1 MISLTRIWQG
11 FVVLAGL
18 TFAAPAIGGLNPTLT
33 ALSNGVDDGN
43 RNKDTGS
50 LTISAMRIDIHVHG
64 HVADV
69 VVEAKIANG
78 SDGSDEGRFSLIM
91 PDDAVVTGYALD
103 VDGRMISGQL
113 IEQPKARNV
122 YEDEVRKGIDPGL
135 AEVTSQNL
143 FQTRIFPITR
153 DKPRT
158 IRVSFSAPFDP
169 AGRLFF
175 PLETA
180 SAVNEFAV
188 SLTIDGYKTPPK
200 VLIGQK
206 AYTLDRKGMLWIAQV
221 THKNHELKSALSVA
235 GGELSGSVLVSRH
248 KNSRE
253 FFQIIDGTKNRTI
266 TRQQPERIRVYW
278 DRSLSRRDD
287 LIDKEADLL
296 AAYID
301 AVQAF
306 NTTTSMGRLTLNVL
320 LSFAQFEREVT
331 GERIRDKIAA
341 SKARGMWMGGVV
353 PLGYEVKDRKLIVVP
368 AEAER
373 VRHIYQR
380 YLELG
385 SVLALET
392 ELAAQGLRS
401 RVRIGRTGKEHGG
414 KPFSR
419 GALYLM
425 LRNRIYLGEITHKGK
440 AYPGEHQ
447 AIVDEALFSQV
458 AALLEENSVDHANA
472 VHAEQPSLLCG
483 LVRDA
488 EGRRMKPEHSTKRGG
503 IRYRYYV
510 SRREGGASKVK
521 PVRVPAGDLESLVV
535 AALRHE
541 GHGLVRP
548 NRSMVANIVTEVVI
562 HRERV
567 EVHLSGSSTANPVV
581 IDASLIRRGK
591 ETRLVEAASELVAP
605 RRDPSLIKLIVNASR
620 VRAEIFSGRHS
631 SIREAAHALGYRLDY
646 CAVLLRLAFLAPDIV
661 VAILDGRQPPQL
673 NRQRLARVTNLPIDW
688 QAQREL
694 LGYV

>member
-1 MISLTRIWQG
+1 MRKSEQAGPRCAIYTRKSTEEGLDQAFNSLDAQR
-11 FVVLAGL
+11 
-18 TFAAPAIGGLNPTLT
+18 
-33 ALSNGVDDGN
+33 
-43 RNKDTGS
+43 
-50 LTISAMRIDIHVHG
+50 
-64 HVADV
+64 
-69 VVEAKIANG
+69 EAC
-78 SDGSDEGRFSLIM
+78 
-91 PDDAVVTGYALD
+91 
-103 VDGRMISGQL
+103 
-113 IEQPKARNV
+113 
-122 YEDEVRKGIDPGL
+122 
-135 AEVTSQNL
+135 
-143 FQTRIFPITR
+143 
-153 DKPRT
+153 
-158 IRVSFSAPFDP
+158 
-169 AGRLFF
+169 
-175 PLETA
+175 
-180 SAVNEFAV
+180 
-188 SLTIDGYKTPPK
+188 
-200 VLIGQK
+200 
-206 AYTLDRKGMLWIAQV
+206 
-221 THKNHELKSALSVA
+221 
-235 GGELSGSVLVSRH
+235 
-248 KNSRE
+248 
-253 FFQIIDGTKNRTI
+253 
-266 TRQQPERIRVYW
+266 
-278 DRSLSRRDD
+278 
-287 LIDKEADLL
+287 
-296 AAYID
+296 AAYIMSQTHEGWRQLPD
-301 AVQAF
+301 FYDDGGYSGGNMDRPSLVQLLEDVKAGKVDVIVVYKVDRLTRSLADFAKIVEVLDKQGASFVSVTQAF

-673 NRQRLARVTNLPIDW
+673 NRQRLARVTNLPID
-688 QAQREL
+688 
-694 LGYV
+694 